1 MQHRIYEGI
10 GPYDGSAYIIED
22 DAHADGC
29 IFVCAL
35 MRDGSVSHDW
45 YELGCEFYD
54 DIIAY
59 MPHMRVIGHIS
70 TRRLHD
76 NL

>member
-10 GPYDGSAYIIED
+10 GPYDGNAYIIED

-35 MRDGSVSHDW
+35 MHDGCVSHDW

-59 MPHMRVIGHIS
+59 MPHMRVIGHMC

-76 NL
+76 CL